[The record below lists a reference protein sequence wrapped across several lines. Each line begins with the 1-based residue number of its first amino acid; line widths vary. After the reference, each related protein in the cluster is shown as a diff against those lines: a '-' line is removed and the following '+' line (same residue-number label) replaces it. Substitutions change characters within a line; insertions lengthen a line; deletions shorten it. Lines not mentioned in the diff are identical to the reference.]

1 MKKWCRVHTGWKTL
15 CCPSVWQLRHSY
27 FVDFYVFKP
36 AQTSCW
42 WKSKILGER
51 KSEVY
56 LKVIYFSCWVVGW
69 RGSDRCRLVVYGAW
83 LSAGRA
89 AFLSGSWFSVLGR
102 CSKLEAN
109 LSISYSPSTF
119 TALSNFLPLSLSP
132 FFPQSLFSPHLPP
145 TLSFSF
151 PIHPFLFYNSA
162 HWSQKSKKCTQN
174 LLPIAPSLPFLSGV
188 ETWKPFSSITSCQI
202 NQSDLW
208 QTPNRTANFSKLS
221 RSSVWFI
228 LPEMEGMFSSHAPHS
243 PCLRSV
249 S

>member
-1 MKKWCRVHTGWKTL
+1 MLAVSVTTKAQLFRWFL
-15 CCPSVWQLRHSY
+15 C
-27 FVDFYVFKP
+27 F
-36 AQTSCW
+36 QTSCW
-42 WKSKILGER
+42 WKSRILGER

-56 LKVIYFSCWVVGW
+56 LKVIYFSCCFVGW

-83 LSAGRA
+83 LSAGRV

-119 TALSNFLPLSLSP
+119 TALSNFFTPVPLTFLSSISLLTSFTSYP
-132 FFPQSLFSPHLPP
+132 VLFFPHPS
-145 TLSFSF
+145 
-151 PIHPFLFYNSA
+151 IHPFLFYNSV

-174 LLPIAPSLPFLSGV
+174 LLPIAPSLPFLSGM